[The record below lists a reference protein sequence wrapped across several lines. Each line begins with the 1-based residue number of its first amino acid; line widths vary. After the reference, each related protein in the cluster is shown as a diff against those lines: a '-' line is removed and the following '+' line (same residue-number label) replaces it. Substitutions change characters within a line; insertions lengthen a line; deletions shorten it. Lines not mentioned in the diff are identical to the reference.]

1 MGRSIDRDK
10 QRFLDITREKTR
22 ERLKKAMKKGELIG
36 KKDGKKVKVP
46 YHYIELPRI
55 RYGSNQQ
62 GGGDGVGQGDA
73 EEGDVLQEPQP
84 GDEPGEAGNQ
94 EGEHL
99 YEEFDISELA
109 QELAQELELPK
120 IEPKGKRLIYST
132 SQKLKTINTV
142 GPPGRLHKKRTF
154 KNALKRSLAS
164 RTHRLGKPVV
174 PIRSDKRYRTFKPE
188 YIPEMNAV
196 IFYMMDI
203 SGSMSQEQKLWSR
216 TLEFW
221 IDLWLST
228 NYKNLESR
236 YIVHETKAWEVSRED
251 FYYTTESGGTMISSV
266 FRKQAEIMHKDYNP
280 DEWNIYLI
288 YCSDGDNW
296 NHDDSLETFSIIDEH
311 ILPYVNM
318 IGYAQT
324 TSPYGSGKFLK
335 ELREHY
341 GLSDDN
347 DDDHK
352 ILTTKID
359 SNEDIMKAIKYL
371 FGKGK

>member
-1 MGRSIDRDK
+1 MTGSIERDK
-10 QRFLDITREKTR
+10 QRFLDITRQKTR
-22 ERLKKAMKKGELIG
+22 KRLKEAMKKGELIG

-46 YHYIELPRI
+46 YDYIELPRI
-55 RYGSNQQ
+55 RYGSPGQ

-73 EEGDVLQEPQP
+73 EEGDVLADPQE
-84 GDEPGEAGNQ
+84 GDEPGQAGNQ
-94 EGEHL
+94 PGEHL
-99 YEEFDISELA
+99 YEDFDLSEIAKELA
-109 QELAQELELPK
+109 KELELPR

-132 SQKLKTINTV
+132 SEKLKTINTV

-154 KNALKRSLAS
+154 KNALKRNLAS
-164 RTHRLGKPVV
+164 RTHTGFVV
-174 PIRSDKRYRTFKPE
+174 PIRADKRYRTFKPE

-203 SGSMSQEQKLWSR
+203 SGSMGEEQKLWSR

-221 IDLWLST
+221 IDLWLSD

-236 YIVHETKAWEVSRED
+236 YIVHETHAWEVTRED
-251 FYYTTESGGTMISSV
+251 FFYTRESGGTMISSV
-266 FRKQAEIMHKDYNP
+266 FKKQAEIMHNDYNP
-280 DEWNIYLI
+280 EEWNIYLI

-296 NHDDSLETFSIIDEH
+296 NDDDTRETFRIMDEH

-324 TSPYGSGKFLK
+324 TSRYGSGNFLK
-335 ELREHY
+335 ELTKHY
-341 GLSDDN
+341 NL
-347 DDDHK
+347 DDDPDSK
-352 ILTTKID
+352 ILTTKIE
-359 SNEDIMKAIKYL
+359 SHEDIMKAMKDL